1 MATALPS
8 LRAPAPIARWWS
20 SKSEAE
26 RRIVAGV
33 VLLAI
38 ASLAWWL
45 IWQPLVRD
53 IAVTR
58 ATNARGSVALVEARA
73 MTEEMAGLARSAAA
87 SAGGD
92 PRTDLERVLALQ
104 NLRTQLTQQD
114 WKEGRGRIVFGAVSY
129 EQLIAALEA
138 LQRDARL
145 RIIEATLT
153 ARVEPGM
160 IRAEIVLAR

>member
-8 LRAPAPIARWWS
+8 LRAPAPLARWWS
-20 SKSEAE
+20 SKSGGE
-26 RRIVAGV
+26 RRILAGI
-33 VLLAI
+33 VLLAVG
-38 ASLAWWL
+38 SLAWWVV
-45 IWQPLVRD
+45 WQPLLRD
-53 IAVTR
+53 SAVTR
-58 ATNARGSVALVEARA
+58 AANARGSVALAEARA
-73 MTEEMAGLARSAAA
+73 MTEEMTGLARSAPA

-145 RIIEATLT
+145 RVIEATLT
-153 ARVEPGM
+153 ARVEPGTV
-160 IRAEIVLAR
+160 RAEVVLAR